1 MFATIGSTIDSTM
14 NAMDGSEFG
23 AMGGAKLNALLFKVV
38 ARYSLL
44 LEKEEGLRSVLDAE
58 AVEHAVFS
66 LYLMSNYGFS
76 VSLF

>member
-38 ARYSLL
+38 A
-44 LEKEEGLRSVLDAE
+44 
-58 AVEHAVFS
+58 
-66 LYLMSNYGFS
+66 
-76 VSLF
+76 